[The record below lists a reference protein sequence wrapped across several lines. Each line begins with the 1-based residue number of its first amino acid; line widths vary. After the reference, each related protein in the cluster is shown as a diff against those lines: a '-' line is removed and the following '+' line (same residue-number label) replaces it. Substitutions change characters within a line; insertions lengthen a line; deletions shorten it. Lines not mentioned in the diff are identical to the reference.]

1 MFIIDQGTP
10 GLVNVR
16 NYGFYG
22 ESDDNHAHLRL
33 TDVRVPASQ
42 MLGEPG
48 QAFAIA
54 QTRLGGGRL
63 HPAMRTLAQA
73 TRAFELTCELGV
85 SRTNK
90 GERLADTLLELGSV
104 SGRDRVCRDGSIWWV

>member
-54 QTRLGGGRL
+54 QTRLGGGRM
-63 HPAMRTLAQA
+63 HHAMRTLAQA
-73 TRAFELTCELGV
+73 TRAFEMTCERVV
-85 SRTNK
+85 SRTTK
-90 GERLADTLLELGSV
+90 GERLADTQLEI
-104 SGRDRVCRDGSIWWV
+104 GRASCRARVCQYG